1 MFGSKKRNNEIE
13 AFLGKGSSF
22 KGNLNFEG
30 SIRIDGDFDGEIV
43 GSGTLVIGEGAQI
56 KADIDVGSLYI
67 SGDVIGTIDVKE
79 KIKIFA
85 TGRLFGNIKTS
96 SIAIE
101 EGGIFEG
108 YSRMVSDASGAH
120 IGMESRSGSLSDH
133 LKK

>member
-43 GSGTLVIGEGAQI
+43 GTGTLVIGEGAQI
-56 KADIDVGSLYI
+56 KADIDVGSLFI
-67 SGDVIGTIDVKE
+67 SGDVIGTIDVKD
-79 KIKIFA
+79 KIKIFS

-108 YSRMVSDASGAH
+108 YSRMVSEAAGTH

>member
-13 AFLGKGSSF
+13 AFLGRGSSF

-43 GSGTLVIGEGAQI
+43 GTGTLVIGEGAQI

>member
-13 AFLGKGSSF
+13 AFLGRESSF

-43 GSGTLVIGEGAQI
+43 GTGTLVIGAGAQI

>member
-13 AFLGKGSSF
+13 AFLGRGSSF

-43 GSGTLVIGEGAQI
+43 GTGTLVIGEGAQI

-67 SGDVIGTIDVKE
+67 SGDVIGTIDVKD

-108 YSRMVSDASGAH
+108 YSRMVSDAAGTH
-120 IGMESRSGSLSDH
+120 IAAESRTGSLSDH

>member
-1 MFGSKKRNNEIE
+1 MFGSKKRDNEIE
-13 AFLGKGSSF
+13 AFLGRGSSF

-43 GSGTLVIGEGAQI
+43 GTGTLVIGEGAQI

-67 SGDVIGTIDVKE
+67 SGDVIGTIDVKD

-108 YSRMVSDASGAH
+108 YSRMVSDAAGTH
-120 IGMESRSGSLSDH
+120 ITAESRTGSLSDH

>member
-43 GSGTLVIGEGAQI
+43 GTGTLVIGEGAQI
-56 KADIDVGSLYI
+56 KADIDVGSLFI
-67 SGDVIGTIDVKE
+67 SGDVIGTIDVKD
-79 KIKIFA
+79 KIKIFS

-101 EGGIFEG
+101 EGGVFEG
-108 YSRMVSDASGAH
+108 YSRMVSEAAGTH
-120 IGMESRSGSLSDH
+120 IGAEGRTGSLSEH

>member
-13 AFLGKGSSF
+13 AFLGRGSSF

-43 GSGTLVIGEGAQI
+43 GTGMLVIGEGAQI

-67 SGDVIGTIDVKE
+67 SGDVIGTIDVKD
-79 KIKIFA
+79 KIKIFS

-108 YSRMVSDASGAH
+108 YSRMVSDASGTH
-120 IGMESRSGSLSDH
+120 IGAESRTGSLSDH

>member
-13 AFLGKGSSF
+13 AFLGRGSSF

-43 GSGTLVIGEGAQI
+43 GTGMLVIGEGAQI

-67 SGDVIGTIDVKE
+67 SGDVIGTIDVKD
-79 KIKIFA
+79 KIKIFS

-108 YSRMVSDASGAH
+108 YSRMVSDATGTHAGA
-120 IGMESRSGSLSDH
+120 ESRTGSLSDH

>member
-1 MFGSKKRNNEIE
+1 MFGSKKRNNDIE
-13 AFLGKGSSF
+13 AFLGRGSSF

-43 GSGTLVIGEGAQI
+43 GTGTLVIGEGAQI

-120 IGMESRSGSLSDH
+120 IGTESRSGSISDH
-133 LKK
+133 IKK

>member
-13 AFLGKGSSF
+13 AFLGRGSSF

-43 GSGTLVIGEGAQI
+43 GTGTLVIGAGAQI
-56 KADIDVGSLYI
+56 KADIDVSSLYI

>member
-1 MFGSKKRNNEIE
+1 MFKSKKRDNEIE

-30 SIRIDGDFDGEIV
+30 SIRIDGDFDGEIA
-43 GSGTLVIGEGAQI
+43 GTGTLVIGEGAQI
-56 KADIDVGSLYI
+56 KADIDVGSLYV

-79 KIKIFA
+79 KIKIFS

-108 YSRMVSDASGAH
+108 YSRMVSESPGAH
-120 IGMESRSGSLSDH
+120 AAGEGKTADSVDYY
-133 LKK
+133 KK